1 MGVEM
6 KCVADNV
13 WCYSRM
19 SGVEVV
25 GGVQV
30 VGVVS
35 EPGFTWNQQ
44 RGTTKTQT
52 VYDLRPASVSSH
64 LTPAICM

>member
-1 MGVEM
+1 
-6 KCVADNV
+6 
-13 WCYSRM
+13 M